1 MLPSAGSDRAFVRSD
16 TLKQPGRGRRYAW
29 LVACLGLLAIGA
41 DRRETPPRDL
51 GALSELQPYIGQW
64 RGVGQVRR
72 GSSQGAW
79 TEKADWVW
87 KFNND
92 SARFVFHSPDAKYF
106 TSAEL
111 TTAATANSTSK
122 DNVAFAL
129 KATDEDGRA
138 ARYEGHVE
146 DDRLVLL
153 ADTKREDG
161 EAENSGASWPA
172 RITIRQVAGGDRML
186 MLYERQIEG
195 SDRFVRMSEVGYT
208 RVGSQ
213 FGQGSTMIE
222 CVVTGGKGTIPV
234 THNGK
239 TYYVCCSGCRDLFN
253 EDPESVLAEYA
264 ERKAK
269 EREEAKQ

>member
-1 MLPSAGSDRAFVRSD
+1 MLPSAGHNRAFVRSD
-16 TLKQPGRGRRYAW
+16 TWEQPGRGRRYAW

-87 KFNND
+87 KFDND
-92 SARFVFHSPDAKYF
+92 SARFAFHSPNAKYF
-106 TSAEL
+106 TAAEL
-111 TTAATANSTSK
+111 TTTANS
-122 DNVAFAL
+122 DPAFSL
-129 KATDEDGRA
+129 KTTDENGRSA
-138 ARYEGHVE
+138 LYEGLVE

-153 ADTKREDG
+153 AAKQTAEDN
-161 EAENSGASWPA
+161 ETENSDASWPT

-186 MLYERQIEG
+186 MLYERRIAG

-239 TYYVCCSGCRDLFN
+239 TYYVCCTGCRDLFN

-269 EREEAKQ
+269 ERADAQQ